1 MYQQINQL
9 IEKRASVDLN
19 VVPAAY
25 PAPPMHQF
33 LASTVGMFQMLL
45 ILNVFLNERL
55 MPDYIKE
62 NKMASVFGIF
72 LVLNMIASG
81 LTKTNAFEIYVG
93 KTQVWST
100 MKHDRMPNMND
111 LVKGFKQV
119 GITLG

>member
-1 MYQQINQL
+1 
-9 IEKRASVDLN
+9 
-19 VVPAAY
+19 
-25 PAPPMHQF
+25 MHQF
-33 LASTVGMFQMLL
+33 LASTVGMFQILL

-100 MKHDRMPNMND
+100 MKHERMPNMND